1 MSYPLAWGTM
11 LQKWSLPCHSHL
23 QTLPTQLLVASQQQA
38 PLQGKHPKEKKC
50 GPFSKDWHFTSPLS
64 LIQSPFSSSDLIS
77 SLQMCTA
84 LPPPHLPMQAC
95 HKTFCTSCLLNLAYN
110 QCTNKQPLQSLSALA
125 EDRISRKAVASWKEV
140 KKKNHCRCLLW
151 HRFGNTVVHPFW
163 SILFLVIY
171 SKDLPVQPNTGPWK
185 KLTQP
190 VITES

>member
-1 MSYPLAWGTM
+1 MFLEVLSYSIAWGTM
-11 LQKWSLPCHSHL
+11 LRKWSLPCHSHL
-23 QTLPTQLLVASQQQA
+23 QTLPTQLLAASQQQA

-50 GPFSKDWHFTSPLS
+50 GPFSKHWHFTSPPS
-64 LIQSPFSSSDLIS
+64 LVQSPFSSSNLIS

-140 KKKNHCRCLLW
+140 KKKI
-151 HRFGNTVVHPFW
+151 TVVVF
-163 SILFLVIY
+163 SDI
-171 SKDLPVQPNTGPWK
+171 DLATPLCIHSDQFYFQWFIPRISQFNQIQVPGRNE
-185 KLTQP
+185 L
-190 VITES
+190 SL